1 MRMSNS
7 MQSRK
12 STAYGFT
19 LIELMIAITLGLIV
33 IGALVTF
40 VVSSVTSYS
49 DTARLT
55 RLTQDLRTSLGIV
68 VREVR
73 RSGYDSLSVT
83 RALTSEDP
91 SGYVLVK
98 ADEANNCVS
107 YTYDRGVAATESRG
121 FKLDTAKGVLQMK
134 VASTT
139 VDCAST
145 SGWEDV
151 SDPNIVEVTK
161 FIPRLTEEKFC
172 SELGDY
178 TDSAGVPR
186 RVIANGSV
194 RTLAVCVKGRLR
206 ADQTVSRHVVDVVR
220 LRADAVDFNTLASQT
235 TKCPALV
242 AVAPP
247 DVVAW
252 NTECQK

>member
-1 MRMSNS
+1 MRM
-7 MQSRK
+7 R
-12 STAYGFT
+12 TRLRPRELARGFT
-19 LIELMIAITLGLIV
+19 VIELMVAITLGLIV
-33 IGALVTF
+33 MGALVAF

-49 DTARLT
+49 DNARLT

-73 RSGYDSLSVT
+73 RSGYDSSSVT
-83 RALTSEDP
+83 KALTSEDP
-91 SGYVLVK
+91 SRYVLVK

-107 YTYDRGVAATESRG
+107 YTYDRGATATESRG
-121 FKLDTAKGVLQMK
+121 FKLNTATGALQMK

-139 VDCAST
+139 VDCTSA

-151 SDPNIVEVTK
+151 SDPNVVEVTK

-178 TDSAGVPR
+178 TDAAGVPR
-186 RVIANGSV
+186 RVIAKGAV

-206 ADQTVSRHVVDVVR
+206 ADQTISRHVVDVVR
-220 LRADAVDFNTLASQT
+220 LRADSVQFDKLASQT

-242 AVAPP
+242 PAAPP